1 MRAIEL
7 VRRQCV
13 TIDAGATIA
22 EAAQRMERTGVG
34 AIVIVRWG
42 MPVGVVTDRDL
53 VTRVLAQ
60 HTSPS
65 VPIAA
70 VMSAPVIAVDA
81 DADLRAVFD
90 AFRTH
95 LVRRLVIVDG
105 ADVVGIVCVDEL
117 VGVLTSELADV
128 VQPLVAET
136 VA

>member
-70 VMSAPVIAVDA
+70 VMSAPVIAVEA